1 MRTECL
7 RTWILVLGGCS
18 LLTGAA
24 LAQTPAP
31 PAAVPPPPAAEEEP
45 GAQALPQETGGSD
58 ETIKAIIAQ
67 EMDPSAGTYNS
78 GGRRDPFVSLIKGF
92 QGEGSAGRKG
102 KAGMEAFLVQEVAL
116 KGIVKTP
123 EGFVAMLLGT
133 DGKSYFPRVG
143 ARLFDGQIVAID
155 QTSVTFRQ
163 EITDPLSPVRT
174 RDVKKSLY
182 PSEEMRQ

>member
-1 MRTECL
+1 MRPDSL
-7 RTWILVLGGCS
+7 RTRILALGAAS
-18 LLTGAA
+18 LLASAA
-24 LAQTPAP
+24 LAQSPA
-31 PAAVPPPPAAEEEP
+31 PPAAEEEP
-45 GAQALPQETGGSD
+45 GGLALPQDTGGSD

-67 EMDPSAGTYNS
+67 EMDPSAGTYSS

-92 QGEGSAGRKG
+92 QGEGSARRT
-102 KAGMEAFLVQEVAL
+102 KAGLEAFLIQEVAL
-116 KGIVKTP
+116 KGVVKTP
-123 EGFVAMLLGT
+123 EGFVAMVLGT

-143 ARLFDGQIVAID
+143 ARLFDGQIVSID

>member
-1 MRTECL
+1 MRSIKSWIVAAACL
-7 RTWILVLGGCS
+7 SGIP
-18 LLTGAA
+18 A

-31 PAAVPPPPAAEEEP
+31 ATPPAAAEDTT
-45 GAQALPQETGGSD
+45 GSALPPGDTGASD

-67 EMDPSAGTYNS
+67 EMDPSAGTYS
-78 GGRRDPFVSLIKGF
+78 PAGRRDPFVSLIKGL
-92 QGEGSAGRKG
+92 QGEGATSRGK
-102 KAGMEAFLVQEVAL
+102 KAGLEAFLIQEVAL

-123 EGFVAMLLGT
+123 DGFVAMLLGT
-133 DGKSYFPRVG
+133 DGKSYFPRAG

-163 EITDPLSPVRT
+163 EVTDPLSPVRT

>member
-1 MRTECL
+1 VEEGSGMTLPQGE
-7 RTWILVLGGCS
+7 
-18 LLTGAA
+18 TGA
-24 LAQTPAP
+24 
-31 PAAVPPPPAAEEEP
+31 
-45 GAQALPQETGGSD
+45 GD

-67 EMDPSAGTYNS
+67 EMDPSAGTYS
-78 GGRRDPFVSLIKGF
+78 PAGRRDPFVSLIKGL
-92 QGEGSAGRKG
+92 QGEGATSRGK
-102 KAGMEAFLVQEVAL
+102 KAGLEAFLIQEVAL

-155 QTSVTFRQ
+155 QSSVTFRQ
-163 EITDPLSPVRT
+163 EVTDPLSPVRT
-174 RDVKKSLY
+174 RDLKKSLH

>member
-1 MRTECL
+1 MSSQSIRS
-7 RTWILVLGGCS
+7 WIVAVAFLAPAG
-18 LLTGAA
+18 A
-24 LAQTPAP
+24 LAQAPAP
-31 PAAVPPPPAAEEEP
+31 ATPPPVEEGGGAPLPP
-45 GAQALPQETGGSD
+45 GETGASD

-67 EMDPSAGTYNS
+67 EMDPSAGTYS
-78 GGRRDPFVSLIKGF
+78 PAGRRDPFVSLIKGL
-92 QGEGSAGRKG
+92 QGEGATSRGK
-102 KAGMEAFLVQEVAL
+102 KAGLEAFLIQEVAL

-163 EITDPLSPVRT
+163 EVTDPLSPVRT